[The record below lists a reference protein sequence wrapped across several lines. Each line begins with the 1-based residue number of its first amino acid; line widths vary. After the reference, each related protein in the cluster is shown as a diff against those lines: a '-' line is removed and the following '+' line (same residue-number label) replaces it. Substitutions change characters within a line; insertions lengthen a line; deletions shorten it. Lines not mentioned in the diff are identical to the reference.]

1 MPCSRLGNAHRRT
14 GQGYRKYSRA
24 NCSRL
29 GHVHSQTHRSGL
41 GNHGRVACS
50 RKPSHKGYL
59 LSTTTRR
66 KPRLRRQG
74 LQSSRVKWPSIFS
87 PKNNL
92 ATSRKVN
99 FPSEGCERQAK
110 MTLRTKVLPG
120 HIFDLLHVS
129 STTIRVCVVLSRAIY
144 LCTFSCSAFI
154 KNRGTSFEF
163 RSAISASSKVYM

>member
-1 MPCSRLGNAHRRT
+1 MTQFQRIMFLPNKVSYALCKARKCSQAYRSRL
-14 GQGYRKYSRA
+14 YRKCARA

-110 MTLRTKVLPG
+110 ITLLLRDCHRARWPARKCTEVLPG
-120 HIFDLLHVS
+120 HIFDPL
-129 STTIRVCVVLSRAIY
+129 RVQRH
-144 LCTFSCSAFI
+144 
-154 KNRGTSFEF
+154 R
-163 RSAISASSKVYM
+163 